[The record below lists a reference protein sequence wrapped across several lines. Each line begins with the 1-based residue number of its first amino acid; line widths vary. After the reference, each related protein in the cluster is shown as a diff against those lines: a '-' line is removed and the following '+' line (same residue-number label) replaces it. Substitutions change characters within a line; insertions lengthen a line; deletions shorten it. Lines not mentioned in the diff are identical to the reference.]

1 MHSWLPLF
9 VTSAQLGSAS
19 VSDCSLFKLDAKVTR
34 LDLLVASDRG
44 PRGPGATD
52 ELRGAL

>member
-34 LDLLVASDRG
+34 LELLVASDRG

-52 ELRGAL
+52 EMRGAL